1 MLLLVLFLSLLNY
14 IGSIVPTLD
23 YAEMKTKQNMTFNKQ
38 ILFALSIALMAM
50 VSCSTVKDIAY
61 FQNKV
66 VNEPEAIDKHAG
78 IVIQAKDMLSIVVS
92 SRNPELVAMFNLPVV
107 SYQAGSE
114 VVNTGYN
121 QRLMGYVVDN
131 DGFIDFPVLG
141 PIKVA
146 GLTRWELSELIKNKL
161 LNDGLLTDAVVT
173 VEFMNFKVSV
183 IGEVNAPGTYSLQ
196 NDKVTILQAIS
207 LARDLTIFGQ
217 RENVCVI
224 REREGERIIYEINLC
239 DVSMFNSP
247 AYYLQQNDVVYVQPS
262 EVKARQSTTDDKA
275 LRMTSIF
282 VSGGSLLVSVAALIV
297 NLLNVGN

>member
-1 MLLLVLFLSLLNY
+1 MISKSKIIISLILAVVL
-14 IGSIVPTLD
+14 
-23 YAEMKTKQNMTFNKQ
+23 MT
-38 ILFALSIALMAM
+38 
-50 VSCSTVKDIAY
+50 SCGTVKDIAY

-78 IVIQAKDMLSIVVS
+78 IVIQPKDMLSIVVS

-114 VVNTGYN
+114 VVATGGYN

-131 DGFIDFPVLG
+131 DGYIDFPVLG

-146 GLTRWELSELIKNKL
+146 GLTRWELSKLIKERL
-161 LNDGLLTDAVVT
+161 LNEGLLTDAVVT

-183 IGEVNAPGTYSLQ
+183 IGEVNSPGTYTLN

-224 REREGERIIYEINLC
+224 REREGERVIYEINLC

-262 EVKARQSTTDDKA
+262 EIKARQSTTDDKA

-282 VSGGSLLVSVAALIV
+282 VSGGSLLVSIAALIV
-297 NLLNVGN
+297 NLVR

>member
-1 MLLLVLFLSLLNY
+1 MYNY
-14 IGSIVPTLD
+14 IGGIVPTLD
-23 YAEMKTKQNMTFNKQ
+23 YAEMQTKQNMTFNKQ

-78 IVIQAKDMLSIVVS
+78 IVIQPKDMLSIVVS
-92 SRNPELVAMFNLPVV
+92 SRNPELVAMFNLPVI

-114 VVNTGYN
+114 VVAGAGQ
-121 QRLMGYVVDN
+121 QRLLGYVVDN
-131 DGFIDFPVLG
+131 DGYIDFPVLG

-224 REREGERIIYEINLC
+224 REREGERVIYEINLC

-282 VSGGSLLVSVAALIV
+282 VSGGSLLVSIAALIV
-297 NLLNVGN
+297 NLIR